1 MSTLHGS
8 HLVTVRTP
16 SNGYQELRQ
25 KHSTIAGGVFAQK
38 MRDTQETKGEGMKTT
53 GENKSKGDRP
63 LPGPSDSPEL

>member
-8 HLVTVRTP
+8 HLVTVKAP

-25 KHSTIAGGVFAQK
+25 KHSIIAGGVFAQK

-53 GENKSKGDRP
+53 GGNTALKDKRSTI
-63 LPGPSDSPEL
+63 